1 MGNSSSG
8 IHEASS
14 FYKPVINIGTRQNG
28 RMRSKNIIDVPHDK
42 NKILDALRKIENT
55 IFRNKLIKNLKNPYS
70 LPNTSSKILK
80 VLKKISLDQ
89 KKVAK
94 KNNLLNCE
102 KKILLIGSNGFI
114 GKNLSIYLKKFF
126 SIYKLNRN
134 VLKENRKNISCDISK
149 K

>member
-55 IFRNKLIKNLKNPYS
+55 IFRNKLIKNLKIPIVYQI
-70 LPNTSSKILK
+70 PH
-80 VLKKISLDQ
+80 Q
-89 KKVAK
+89 K
-94 KNNLLNCE
+94 
-102 KKILLIGSNGFI
+102 
-114 GKNLSIYLKKFF
+114 Y
-126 SIYKLNRN
+126 
-134 VLKENRKNISCDISK
+134 
-149 K
+149 

>member
-89 KKVAK
+89 KK
-94 KNNLLNCE
+94 LQ
-102 KKILLIGSNGFI
+102 
-114 GKNLSIYLKKFF
+114 
-126 SIYKLNRN
+126 
-134 VLKENRKNISCDISK
+134 KE
-149 K
+149 

>member
-89 KKVAK
+89 KSCK
-94 KNNLLNCE
+94 KE
-102 KKILLIGSNGFI
+102 
-114 GKNLSIYLKKFF
+114 
-126 SIYKLNRN
+126 
-134 VLKENRKNISCDISK
+134 
-149 K
+149 

>member
-80 VLKKISLDQ
+80 VLKRL
-89 KKVAK
+89 V
-94 KNNLLNCE
+94 
-102 KKILLIGSNGFI
+102 
-114 GKNLSIYLKKFF
+114 
-126 SIYKLNRN
+126 
-134 VLKENRKNISCDISK
+134 
-149 K
+149 